1 MTDYLLLAFSVC
13 ITLTFCIIRNSI
25 SKKHIKNSADLQLFN
40 AISSAA
46 SAVLLIVFALVTGA
60 AAPSLYTVILGVV
73 FGVFTAVQSLTH
85 MQALKIGPLSY
96 TTLIVTAAMLIP
108 AFSGPLL
115 FGESVTW
122 VKYVGAALMAV
133 SILLSVINSKGDDKK
148 ATFKWLVLAIVSMLF
163 SGFIGILQKVHQSS
177 DFKSELLGFLVIAFC
192 VSELYSV
199 CLTLYYSKAKG
210 EYPTLRMDLKS
221 VVLPSAVTVG
231 VFVALANQINLYLS
245 GVMDAMIFFPV
256 VNGAGLILS
265 IAASAFLLKERLTP
279 VRWCGIA
286 VGTLA
291 IFVLCLF

>member
-115 FGESVTW
+115 FDESVTW

-133 SILLSVINSKGDDKK
+133 SILLSVINTKGDDKK

-265 IAASAFLLKERLTP
+265 IAASAFLLKEKLTP

-286 VGTLA
+286 VGTIA

>member
-115 FGESVTW
+115 FDESVTW

-133 SILLSVINSKGDDKK
+133 SILLSVINTKGDDKK
-148 ATFKWLVLAIVSMLF
+148 ATFKWLVLTVVSMLF

>member
-1 MTDYLLLAFSVC
+1 MTDYLLLAFSVF

-25 SKKHIKNSADLQLFN
+25 SKKHIKNRADLQLFN
-40 AISSAA
+40 AVSSAA

-60 AAPSLYTVILGVV
+60 AAPSPYTIILGVV

-108 AFSGPLL
+108 AFSGPFL
-115 FGESVTW
+115 FDESVTW
-122 VKYVGAALMAV
+122 VKYIGAALMAV
-133 SILLSVINSKGDDKK
+133 CIVLSVINTGGDSKK
-148 ATFKWLVLAIVSMLF
+148 ATFKWLVLSVASMLF

-177 DFKSELLGFLVIAFC
+177 DFKSELIGFLVVAFC

-199 CLTLYYSKAKG
+199 CLTLYYSKVKG
-210 EYPTLRMDLKS
+210 ERPTLRMDLKS
-221 VVLPSAVTVG
+221 LILPFAVTVG
-231 VFVALANQINLYLS
+231 IFVALANQINLYLS
-245 GVMDAMIFFPV
+245 GVMDAIIFFPV

-265 IAASAFLLKERLTP
+265 IAVSAFLLKERLTP

>member
-25 SKKHIKNSADLQLFN
+25 SKKHIKNGADLQLFN

-60 AAPSLYTVILGVV
+60 AAPSLYTVVLGVV

-115 FGESVTW
+115 FDESVTW

-133 SILLSVINSKGDDKK
+133 SILLSVINTKGNDKK
-148 ATFKWLVLAIVSMLF
+148 ATFKWLVLTVVSMLF

-265 IAASAFLLKERLTP
+265 IAASAFLLKEKLTP

>member
-60 AAPSLYTVILGVV
+60 AAPSLYTVVLGVV

-115 FGESVTW
+115 FDESVTW

-133 SILLSVINSKGDDKK
+133 SILLSVINTKGDDKK

-286 VGTLA
+286 VGTIA

>member
-60 AAPSLYTVILGVV
+60 AAPSLYTVVLGVV

-115 FGESVTW
+115 FDESVTW

-133 SILLSVINSKGDDKK
+133 SILLSVINTKGDDKK